1 MQYMMEL
8 KDILC
13 DELAQITNK
22 VKQEQLTSG
31 SLDMIDKLT
40 HSIKSVETV
49 LAMNGYSHDY
59 RPTYGTYE
67 GSYRNRDSMGRFSN
81 DSYASRDN
89 LRNDIMAKLNQYEMM
104 K

>member
-1 MQYMMEL
+1 MNYMMEL

-40 HSIKSVETV
+40 HSIKSIETV
-49 LAMNGYSHDY
+49 LAMHGYSHDN
-59 RPTYGTYE
+59 RSSYG
-67 GSYRNRDSMGRFSN
+67 RDSMGRYSN
-81 DSYASRDN
+81 DNYSYGRDS
-89 LRNDIMAKLNQYEMM
+89 LRNDIMAKLNQYETMR
-104 K
+104 

>member
-1 MQYMMEL
+1 MHYMMEL

-13 DELAQITNK
+13 DELAQLTNK

-49 LAMNGYSHDY
+49 LAMNGYSSSRSDY
-59 RPTYGTYE
+59 N
-67 GSYRNRDSMGRFSN
+67 SYRNRDSMGRYS
-81 DSYASRDN
+81 SRDN
-89 LRNDIMAKLNQYEMM
+89 LRNEIMEKIDRYETMR
-104 K
+104 

>member
-1 MQYMMEL
+1 MNYMMEL

-40 HSIKSVETV
+40 HAIKSIETV
-49 LAMNGYSHDY
+49 LAMHGYSHDNRSSY
-59 RPTYGTYE
+59 
-67 GSYRNRDSMGRFSN
+67 GSYGRDSMGRYSN
-81 DSYASRDN
+81 DNYSYGRDS
-89 LRNDIMAKLNQYEMM
+89 LRNDIMAKLNQYETMR
-104 K
+104 